1 MGELAWLYYESV
13 QGAMLAGKSAL
24 DAQYEY
30 NNTDELKND
39 WGSTA
44 DITLPNGGQLLDAA
58 FAATT
63 GNMLI
68 RPSKI
73 MTDNGYVS
81 AILTGT
87 LELGTHP
94 KVICDGFFS
103 AVPLKDF
110 AAAIM
115 NSAHFNITTDVLVPL
130 SVAIASKI
138 YNRQVTADEIDNMY
152 VGQRLVPD
160 VEGNDECIS
169 YVNEAIVQAAYDA
182 AAEAGYFAEENCAD
196 VEVAEAMDTS
206 QFPDESPLDLS
217 YALYIAAAQYINAT
231 TQYTGSW
238 TDQALTARHAITSG
252 KFDARLAALIG
263 TGGYNIV
270 EFAQA
275 PTSNNAYLF
284 YYHFND
290 KNSLPRYIRYA
301 SKVYDPTSDAFM
313 YCQCQYSDDGITWF
327 NNVSGLNDYA
337 DQSGS
342 IMVTVQNDLTLDWSY
357 GGTTPTEFIAG
368 SLALWGQ
375 QHSTNIDVA
384 RGYCSNITITK
395 EYAEGT
401 SAQDLLTPE
410 RDLHAIDDL
419 YPGWTDRTERHI
431 NIDIQTDDEVE
442 TRDIPIDIGLAD
454 ALAQAGVIAR
464 PYADV
469 WAGDLA
475 PAIPYPNIAT
485 ITDLYDYLNRVQ
497 SIDGTRALDI
507 TSDPPS
513 TPTPLIP
520 AVPTL
525 GGNAKLYT
533 VHQMSVA
540 QLDALGNY
548 MWSNDFISLIEH
560 MFTNP
565 ADAVIGLHTLY
576 YGGSLPAGGA
586 EQIKLGSITA
596 TGVTG
601 QPITNRYMEFS
612 CGTVHVQSYYGNVE
626 DYDPYTKVQIFLPFI
641 GFRDLA
647 TNEVMGGNVTVKYAI
662 DIYTGACVAFV
673 TVLRDGVSQALYT
686 FEGNCALTEPLTGAD
701 YSRVISGLIGLGVG
715 VATGGVGA
723 AIGAVGMLTNKN
735 IQYTRSGSFS
745 ANAGAMGV
753 KTPYILIRRPIAYD
767 ANFYSEFYGNPS
779 NNTVSLGSCSG
790 YTRVK
795 DVHVDHISCTDDERA
810 EIVALLKKGVIF

>member
-13 QGAMLAGKSAL
+13 EGALLAGKSAL

-138 YNRQVTADEIDNMY
+138 YNRQVSADEIDNMY

-182 AAEAGYFAEENCAD
+182 AAEADYFAKLQGAD
-196 VEVAEAMDTS
+196 VEIEEAINTRN
-206 QFPDESPLDLS
+206 FPADSPLDVQYCYYAAKAQLLNAVNLYTATHTLS
-217 YALYIAAAQYINAT
+217 QKVNVLLAAI
-231 TQYTGSW
+231 TGSAFY
-238 TDQALTARHAITSG
+238 T
-252 KFDARLAALIG
+252 RLISTIG
-263 TGGYNIV
+263 TGGYTILRLSIV
-270 EFAQA
+270 LSGLSPYAILTYDHFNSAEDLPYYLRYTSRVTDNNALLYAMFEWSDNGYEWSDSTTSFAQHGTFGTIRA
-275 PTSNNAYLF
+275 DVDNNL
-284 YYHFND
+284 D
-290 KNSLPRYIRYA
+290 
-301 SKVYDPTSDAFM
+301 
-313 YCQCQYSDDGITWF
+313 ITWSTGGTA
-327 NNVSGLNDYA
+327 VDSLISGSRSILND
-337 DQSGS
+337 
-342 IMVTVQNDLTLDWSY
+342 N
-357 GGTTPTEFIAG
+357 IA
-368 SLALWGQ
+368 
-375 QHSTNIDVA
+375 I
-384 RGYCSNITITK
+384 GYCGNPTITK

-431 NIDIQTDDEVE
+431 NIDIQTDDDVE

-454 ALAQAGVIAR
+454 ALAQAGTIAR

-485 ITDLYDYLNRVQ
+485 ITDLYDYLNRVK
-497 SIDGTRALDI
+497 SIDGVRALDI

-533 VHQMSVA
+533 VHQMTVA

-576 YGGSLPAGGA
+576 YGGSLPAGSA